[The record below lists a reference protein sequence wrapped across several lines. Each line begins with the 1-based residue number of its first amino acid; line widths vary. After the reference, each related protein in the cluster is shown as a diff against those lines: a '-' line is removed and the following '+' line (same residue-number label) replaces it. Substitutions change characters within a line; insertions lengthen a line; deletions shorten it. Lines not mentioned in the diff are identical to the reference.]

1 MEENQDN
8 APNNEQN
15 NNQDNAPN
23 NEAKFTQEQFNE
35 ALRNEV
41 ARKTKGFPNKE
52 ELEEFRKWKEKQ
64 QQNDEQQEDE
74 QQDEE
79 KNNNVEENQ
88 EVDLEKQNAI
98 NENKVLKAGVNT
110 EFSEFV
116 TYEVSKMKGDFSKNL
131 TKFLKDN
138 PKYLTSN
145 DNTKFVKKVGSSL
158 NLEGSKPTQTTNQK
172 MNDLIRSARD

>member
-1 MEENQDN
+1 MEENQEVT
-8 APNNEQN
+8 NNEQN
-15 NNQDNAPN
+15 NNQENAQN
-23 NEAKFTQEQFNE
+23 NETKFTQEQFNE

-41 ARKTKGFPNKE
+41 ARKTKGMPNKE

-64 QQNDEQQEDE
+64 QQNDD

-79 KNNNVEENQ
+79 QKNEEKENP
-88 EVDLEKQNAI
+88 EIDLEKQNAI
-98 NENKVLKAGVNT
+98 NENKVLKSGVNP

-116 TYEVSKMKGDFSKNL
+116 TYQVSKMEGEFSKNL

-145 DNTKFVKKVGSSL
+145 DNTKFVKKIGSSL
-158 NLEGSKPTQTTNQK
+158 NLEGSKQAQTTNQT